1 MDLLITNGTS
11 SAKLSDKG
19 IVTTDFDEST
29 PSLTPNTLS
38 FKGRNGKLNFGGDYT
53 DKKLSYNGYMQSSN
67 QSDYESKRNWLYQL
81 LGSST
86 PFYITPIY
94 SDSSQYDFERPGE
107 STGSKLGQLGGTESN
122 KRYYVTLDDTFA
134 PELVGSVNG
143 KQIYKLSISF
153 VTAVLPF
160 GETKPKTATITNAI
174 PYAGTVKASQLE
186 VPFYIQLTAK
196 QTASAISL
204 KIGSRTWTYSGT
216 VASGDVF
223 KIGGVY
229 NLKNTLSVNDNTNL
243 EYFTLDPSAV
253 GTVAVTCSI
262 TATIEIH
269 DYKELYL

>member
-67 QSDYESKRNWLYQL
+67 QSDYENKRNWLYQL

-107 STGSKLGQLGGTESN
+107 STGSKLGQLGGIESN

-134 PELVGSVNG
+134 PELAGSVNG
-143 KQIYKLSISF
+143 KQIYKLSIRF

-160 GETKPKTATITNAI
+160 GETKPKTATVTNAI

-196 QTASAISL
+196 QTTSAISL

-243 EYFTLDPSAV
+243 EYFTLEPSAV
-253 GTVAVTCSI
+253 GTVSISCSI

>member
-1 MDLLITNGTS
+1 MDLLITNGTL

-86 PFYITPIY
+86 PYYITPIY

-134 PELVGSVNG
+134 PELAGSVNG

-160 GETKPKTATITNAI
+160 GETKPKKATVTNSI

>member
-1 MDLLITNGTS
+1 MDLLITNGTL

-86 PFYITPIY
+86 PYYITPIY

-107 STGSKLGQLGGTESN
+107 STGSKLGQLGGIESN

-134 PELVGSVNG
+134 PELAGSVNG

-160 GETKPKTATITNAI
+160 GETKPKTATVTNSI

>member
-1 MDLLITNGTS
+1 MDLLITNGTA

-29 PSLTPNTLS
+29 ASLSLNTKS
-38 FKGRNGKLNFGGDYT
+38 FTGRNGKLNFGGNYSE
-53 DKKLSYNGYMQSSN
+53 KKLTYTGYMQASS
-67 QSDYESKRNWLYQL
+67 QSDYEAKRNWLYQL
-81 LGSST
+81 LGSAT
-86 PFYITPIY
+86 PYYITPIY
-94 SDSSQYDFERPGE
+94 SDLGQYDFERPGQ
-107 STGSKLGQLGGTESN
+107 STGNRLGQTGGTESN
-122 KRYYVTLDDTFA
+122 KRFLVTLDDTFA
-134 PELVGSVNG
+134 PEFSGSVNS
-143 KQIYKLSISF
+143 KQNYKLSISF

-160 GETKPKTATITNAI
+160 GETKPKTATVTSTI
-174 PYAGTVKASQLE
+174 PYAGTVTASQLE
-186 VPFYIQLTAK
+186 VPFYILLTAK

-204 KIGSRTWTYSGT
+204 KIGSKTWTYSGT

-229 NLKNTLSVNDNTNL
+229 NLKNTLSINDNTNL
-243 EYFTLDPSAV
+243 EYFVLEPSTS